1 MRKWL
6 AAIACL
12 LLTVP
17 ALPEAQGRGG
27 GPARPVAGSGLELP
41 GWWARVDDPKENRTG
56 LKVVPAGS
64 GIHAVTGPTA
74 VFFDPQQDWEGQYT
88 VKANFTLNKPASHD
102 VAYGLF
108 VGGQDMD
115 LDSQRYTYLVIRQD
129 GKFLVRKR
137 TGAKTMNVAGD
148 WADHAAVRKPD
159 ASGKQVNELA
169 IRVAKD
175 AVTFLV
181 NGQEVAKQPANAVD
195 TVGITGLRIGH
206 GLDVQVDG
214 FAVTND
220 TNRSN

>member
-1 MRKWL
+1 MHKWL
-6 AAIACL
+6 AAIAFL
-12 LLTVP
+12 VLTIP
-17 ALPEAQGRGG
+17 ALAEAQGRGG
-27 GPARPVAGSGLELP
+27 GAARPVAGSGLEVP
-41 GWWARVDDPKENRTG
+41 GWWARLDDPKENRAG

-64 GIHAVTGPTA
+64 GIHAVTGPNA
-74 VFFDPQQDWEGQYT
+74 IFFDPQQDWEGAYT
-88 VKANFTLNKPASHD
+88 VKASFTLNKPASHD

-115 LDSQRYTYLVIRQD
+115 QASQRYTYLVIRQD

-137 TGAKTMNVAGD
+137 TGAKTANVAGD

-159 ASGKQVNELA
+159 AAGKQANELA

-175 AVTFLV
+175 AVTFLI
-181 NGQEVAKQPANAVD
+181 NGQEVAKQPVAAVD
-195 TVGITGLRIGH
+195 TVGIAGLRIGH

-220 TNRSN
+220 TIRAN